1 MDLIIQITPSV
12 VRDNVAGIT
21 KTEALF
27 DLEKSIIDP
36 AEESDSESTGDGEHD
51 EK

>member
-12 VRDNVAGIT
+12 VRGDVAGIT
-21 KTEALF
+21 KSKAMFE
-27 DLEKSIIDP
+27 LERSIVVPVEEIDD
-36 AEESDSESTGDGEHD
+36 ETDKEGEND